1 MSTTETDTAP
11 PAGEQHHTAEGA
23 TPLERY
29 RALRRA
35 GVLEADPIQELAIE
49 KLQRLHHRLAQY
61 DPGAGQ
67 GWQQFL
73 GLLRSRRE
81 PPPEGIYLYGDV
93 GRGKSMVMDLFFDT
107 VDMAK
112 KRRVHF
118 HAFMREVHARINTFR
133 KTPAKERDGDDPI
146 PPVARDIAAE
156 TWLLCFDEFEVRDVA
171 DAMILGRLF
180 TRLFENGVV
189 VVATSN
195 RAPKDLYLDGL
206 NRPLFVPFIELMQ
219 QRLDILCIDGVMDY
233 RLSRL
238 KGMPVYHTPAD
249 DKAAAELDAAFL
261 RLTDQPRGEP
271 DEVEVMGRAVPVPEQ
286 AKGTARFDFQQLC
299 GAALGA
305 NDYLAIAARYH
316 TLIIAGIP
324 KLGPERR
331 NEARRF
337 VLLIDVM
344 YDNKVKLVASAETPV
359 EAIYTE
365 GDGTFEF
372 QRTVSRLI
380 EMQSADYIDAPHS

>member
-1 MSTTETDTAP
+1 MAEK
-11 PAGEQHHTAEGA
+11 HHTAIGD

-29 RALRRA
+29 RALRRD
-35 GVLEADPIQELAIE
+35 GELKPDPIQELAIE
-49 KLQRLHHRLAQY
+49 KLQRLHHRLSQY
-61 DPGAGQ
+61 DPSEGQ

-73 GLLRSRRE
+73 RILGSKKE

-93 GRGKSMVMDLFFDT
+93 GRGKSMVMDLFYDT
-107 VDMAK
+107 VAMEK

-118 HAFMREVHARINTFR
+118 HAFMREVHQRINEFR
-133 KTPAKERDGDDPI
+133 KTPAKQRDGDDPI
-146 PPVARDIAAE
+146 PPVARAIAE
-156 TWLLCFDEFEVRDVA
+156 KTWLLCFDEFEVRDVA

-180 TRLFENGVV
+180 TRLFEHGVV

-195 RAPKDLYLDGL
+195 RAPKELYHNGL
-206 NRPLFVPFIELMQ
+206 NRQLFLPFIDLMEA
-219 QRLDILCIDGVMDY
+219 RMDVLCIDGVMDY
-233 RLSRL
+233 RLERL
-238 KGMPVYHTPAD
+238 KGIPVYHTPLD
-249 DKAAAELDAAFL
+249 ETAAAELDAAFL
-261 RLTDQPRGEP
+261 RLTDQAKGEP

-286 AKGTARFDFQQLC
+286 AKGTARFTFDQLC

-305 NDYLAIAARYH
+305 NDYLAIAARFH

-344 YDNKVKLVASAETPV
+344 YDNKVKLVASFETPV
-359 EAIYTE
+359 DQIYTE

-372 QRTVSRLI
+372 QRTVSRLM
-380 EMQSADYIDAPHS
+380 EMQSADYIDAPHT

>member
-1 MSTTETDTAP
+1 MAEK
-11 PAGEQHHTAEGA
+11 HHTAEGD

-29 RALRRA
+29 RALRRE
-35 GVLEADPIQELAIE
+35 GELKPDPIQELAME

-61 DPGAGQ
+61 DPNEGQ

-73 GLLRSRRE
+73 RLRPKRE
-81 PPPEGIYLYGDV
+81 PAPEGIYLYGDV

-107 VDMAK
+107 VDMEK

-118 HAFMREVHARINTFR
+118 HEFMREVHGRINVFR
-133 KTPAKERDGDDPI
+133 KTPAKEREGDDPL
-146 PPVARDIAAE
+146 PPIAREIARDA
-156 TWLLCFDEFEVRDVA
+156 WLLCFDEFEVRDVA

-180 TRLFENGVV
+180 TRLFEHGVV

-195 RAPKDLYLDGL
+195 RAPRELYLNGL
-206 NRPLFVPFIELMQ
+206 NRQLFIPFIELMEE
-219 QRLDILCIDGVMDY
+219 RLDVLCIDGIMDY
-233 RLSRL
+233 RLERL
-238 KGMPVYHTPAD
+238 KGIPVYHTPLDAT
-249 DKAAAELDAAFL
+249 AEAELDAAFL
-261 RLTDQPRGEP
+261 RLTDQESGEP
-271 DEVEVMGRAVPVPEQ
+271 DEVEIMGRSIPVPEQ
-286 AKGTARFDFQQLC
+286 AKGTARFSFQQLC
-299 GAALGA
+299 GSALGA
-305 NDYLAIAARYH
+305 NDYLAIAARFH
-316 TLIIAGIP
+316 TLIISGIP

-359 EAIYTE
+359 DEIYTE